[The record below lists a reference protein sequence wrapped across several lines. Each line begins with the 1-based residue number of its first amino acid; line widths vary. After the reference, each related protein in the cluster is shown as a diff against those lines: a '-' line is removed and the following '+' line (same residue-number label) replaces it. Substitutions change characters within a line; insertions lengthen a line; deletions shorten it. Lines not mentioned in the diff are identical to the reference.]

1 MSAALSTVRPE
12 FVEGLSFLFTHL
24 KLKGSPSTSSGRT
37 KELTTTALIVAAGS
51 GSRMG
56 GDVPKQF
63 RLLGG
68 KPVLR
73 WAVESLIRHPAVQ
86 QVRVVAGQGQLDRA
100 GDALDGLDVGEFI
113 EGGAERADSVRAGL
127 ASIEGDAVLVHDA
140 ARPFC
145 PAAVIDRLL
154 ASLEFFEGAAPVLPV
169 GDTLARI
176 GDTLGEAVDRTGLAR
191 VQTPQ
196 AFRLGALRSAY
207 ELWKGPS
214 PTDETTVVRAASMN
228 VAAVEGDP
236 ALEKLTLPA
245 DFERAEQWLAG
256 RLIPRTGMGFDVHAF
271 SGEGPV
277 TLGGIQVP
285 HSRGLAG
292 HSDADVV
299 LHAITD
305 ALLGAAGLGDIGEH
319 FPPSDARWKGADS
332 SLFLAHAVELLREKG
347 ALIDHI
353 DCTVIAE
360 GPKIGP
366 HRAAMRARIA
376 EIAGLSVDQVSVKA
390 TTTEGLGFTG
400 RREGIAAQAV
410 ASIRMGI

>member
-1 MSAALSTVRPE
+1 MSPWRTRQAALDAPAV
-12 FVEGLSFLFTHL
+12 
-24 KLKGSPSTSSGRT
+24 
-37 KELTTTALIVAAGS
+37 TTTALIVAAGS

-63 RLLGG
+63 RVLAG

-73 WAVESLIRHPAVQ
+73 WAVESLIRHPAIQ
-86 QVRVVAGQGQLDRA
+86 AVRVVVGRGQQERA
-100 GDALDGLDVGEFI
+100 GEALRGLDTGAPV

-127 ASIEGDAVLVHDA
+127 AEIQGDAVLVHDA

-145 PAAVIDRLL
+145 PPQVIDRLV

-169 GDTLARI
+169 GDTLARVSD
-176 GDTLGEAVDRTGLAR
+176 GLGEAVDRSGLAR

-196 AFRLGALRSAY
+196 AFRLAALNSAY
-207 ELWKGPS
+207 EQWEGPS
-214 PTDETTVVRAASMN
+214 PTDETTVVRAAGMR

-236 ALEKLTLPA
+236 ALEKLTVPA
-245 DFERAEQWLAG
+245 DFERAEEWIAG
-256 RLIPRTGMGFDVHAF
+256 RLTPRTGMGFDVHAF
-271 SGEGPV
+271 AGEGPV
-277 TLGGIQVP
+277 MLGGIEVA

-319 FPPSDARWKGADS
+319 FPPSDAKWKGAPS
-332 SLFLAHAVELLREKG
+332 SLFLGHVIDLLRDRG

-360 GPKIGP
+360 APKVGP
-366 HRAAMRARIA
+366 HRLAMREKIA
-376 EIAGLSVDQVSVKA
+376 EIAGLRVEQVSVKA

-400 RREGIAAQAV
+400 RREGIAAQAI
-410 ASIRMGI
+410 ASIRLGL

>member
-1 MSAALSTVRPE
+1 M
-12 FVEGLSFLFTHL
+12 
-24 KLKGSPSTSSGRT
+24 
-37 KELTTTALIVAAGS
+37 TTTALIVAAGS

-56 GDVPKQF
+56 GDIPKQF
-63 RLLGG
+63 RTIGG

-73 WAVESLIRHPAVQ
+73 WAVESLIHHPAVRA
-86 QVRVVAGQGQLDRA
+86 VRVVVADGQQENA
-100 GDALDGLDVGEFI
+100 SAALNGLDVGTLI
-113 EGGAERADSVRAGL
+113 EGGAQRADSVRAGL
-127 ASIEGDAVLVHDA
+127 AAIDADAVLVHDA

-145 PAAVIDRLL
+145 PPAVIDRLI

-169 GDTLARI
+169 SDTLARI
-176 GDTLGEAVDRTGLAR
+176 DHGVGEAVERSGLGR

-196 AFRLGALRSAY
+196 AFRVDALKSAY
-207 ELWKGPS
+207 ELWSGAS
-214 PTDETTVVRAASMN
+214 PTDETTVLRAAGMK

-236 ALEKLTLPA
+236 ALEKLTLRA
-245 DFERAEQWLAG
+245 DFERAEQWLIG
-256 RLIPRTGMGFDVHAF
+256 RLTPRTGMGFDVHAF
-271 SGEGPV
+271 SGDGPIM
-277 TLGGIQVP
+277 LGGVQIP
-285 HSRGLAG
+285 HERGLAG

-319 FPPSDARWKGADS
+319 FPPSDARWKDAPS
-332 SLFLAHAVELLREKG
+332 ALFLAHVVELVRSRG
-347 ALIDHI
+347 AVIDHV

-360 GPKIGP
+360 TPRVGPF
-366 HRAAMRARIA
+366 RAAMRSRIA

-410 ASIRMGI
+410 ANIRMGF